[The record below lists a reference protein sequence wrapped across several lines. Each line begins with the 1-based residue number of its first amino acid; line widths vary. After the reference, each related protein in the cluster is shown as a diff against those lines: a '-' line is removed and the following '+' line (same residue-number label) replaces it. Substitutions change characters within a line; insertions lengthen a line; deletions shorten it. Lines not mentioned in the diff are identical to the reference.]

1 MKLAFKKMKRYD
13 YVGSKSTYKLV
24 KPLGEGGQGTVFKC
38 KDLENNFF
46 AIKIFSRYYIG
57 QNNQISGFTEENENR
72 FINEC
77 EALHRYNHKNIIKAT
92 DYGDFLF
99 HGKKIKF
106 FIMELAKEECNLDK
120 YVRINTFQNN
130 RAEIWRIIKEILDG
144 LIYVYDE
151 EGTFHRDL
159 KPDNIL
165 VKKDGIVAITDFGLA
180 HFPEEL
186 RTKAVDSS
194 KNVKMHN
201 YRYYA
206 PEQKRIAQ
214 GEKEIIVDHRCD
226 IFALG
231 QIIHELI
238 TGDIIHSSG
247 YIDVYTI
254 NKKFGGKLNW
264 ILRKMTNDSVDG
276 RYSSYK
282 DVKRDLEQYFVI
294 SGEDSLKVD
303 RLTKD
308 ISKNLELLD
317 KEKGL
322 SLKLTI
328 NEYYNYIYDLK
339 LKDVARKLHEI
350 ISWYLSLESGWF
362 ENLDIIPEPSQ
373 EVIKPILQEVNDCKD
388 YFKQISTENLSIRL
402 GKFDEKIQNF
412 LEAFYQL
419 TTPNSDDLEALD
431 SLISKDVI
439 DEEDIDILTTLLISP
454 INSHYFFTNL
464 TSELWFNQLK
474 NKNFLKRPIVF
485 KVEGYIEIHFW
496 PQINYLRNI
505 SPNLSEDVLEL
516 ISSYGGS
523 QNHNLNRG
531 YLDCILWMPT
541 NIIINS
547 IDFVKEIFNFYY
559 SIWELDNLIEII
571 RKFINEKEKEY
582 AYQLFKIIFP
592 LKKPLLDL
600 ELKTNWDPV
609 CDGYYYLFS
618 RKREFFDDF
627 IEFENTSP
635 DRKYLHYLI
644 NTLSH
649 FLNEKY
655 SIEGDVDQD
664 YAYTI
669 RTSLL
674 EQAYIYDYDVPNL
687 LINEIIY
694 YLDSITSD
702 LRIQDYSTLM
712 DHKWTIFIRIALTL
726 LIKYPSDFQS
736 EIKNVLT
743 IDKYFLNESLKNE
756 IHILLHNN
764 YSNLNDANKQLVN
777 NLILNGPSQQ
787 FYYYKKEDFST
798 EIKYIAWKEELKRDW
813 ILNKI
818 KAIERQFIHPDLEGY
833 FLKNQHLEKITK
845 SVRTANR
852 EISYQ
857 NNLIIRLTTEE
868 LIEYLSKE
876 TIFNQK
882 LASDLKKRVKLD
894 PINDKNLFFKINNI
908 PRFYFK
914 PIFSGL
920 EEHLIYHEI
929 TNFLEF
935 FPLINPVFLILPN
948 EKILL
953 NEEDLWFSI
962 NKILRKIL
970 ESESETL
977 SEEELDDF
985 YRNIK
990 ILLDDLTSETAIVEY
1005 KEDYKQALS
1014 FAWSSLLGQTA
1025 WTYFEIIIKKL
1036 NLASENEGKKQIIM
1050 ENIQFY
1056 FDKFS
1061 NSMVFNSIIASYF
1074 EVIYKINISWVKE
1087 ISTEI
1092 FSDSN
1097 LIKYRAAWECFFLNS
1112 YLRSHQLYL
1121 IMKDHYELLISNVKD
1136 LDIHYEVIN
1145 NFSMLILLEHIIYE
1159 DQLVFKFI
1167 ELKSS
1172 ELISN
1177 IMRLSLHIYKTRH
1190 QNADEINRL
1199 IDFWEYI
1206 LSNEKIEMLP
1216 YEKKNKIYSWYPSL
1230 FEDLEINER
1239 FLQNLNKMLDQT
1251 KGRIRS
1257 AHSIFKKLFDYIG
1270 INDSITIEIISKIL
1284 GSSSKND
1291 IYSHSFKAIKDL
1303 ILRLTIEDFSELDRI
1318 IEYSIKRGDY
1328 TIRDEFESRSKD
1340 EQE

>member
-1 MKLAFKKMKRYD
+1 MRLAFKIMRQYD
-13 YVGSKSTYKLV
+13 YIGAKSTYKLV
-24 KPLGEGGQGTVFKC
+24 KPLGKGGQGTVFKC

-46 AIKIFSRYYIG
+46 AIKIFSRYDIG
-57 QNNQISGFTEENENR
+57 QNNQITGFTEENENR

-77 EALHRYNHKNIIKAT
+77 EALYRYNHKNIIKT
-92 DYGDFLF
+92 IDYGDFPF
-99 HGKKIKF
+99 HGKRIKF
-106 FIMELAKEECNLDK
+106 FIMELAKEDCNLDK
-120 YVRINTFQNN
+120 YVRIKNFQNN

-194 KNVKMHN
+194 KNVKMYN

-206 PEQKRIAQ
+206 PEQKKIAQ
-214 GEKEIIVDHRCD
+214 GEKDIIVDHRCD

-247 YIDVYTI
+247 YIDVYKI
-254 NKKFGGKLNW
+254 NKKFGGKLNQ
-264 ILRKMTNDSVDG
+264 ILRKMTNYDVAF

-282 DVKRDLEQYFVI
+282 DVKRDLEQHFVM

-328 NEYYNYIYDLK
+328 NEYYNYIYDLQ
-339 LKDVARKLHEI
+339 LKDVARKLYEI

-362 ENLDIIPEPSQ
+362 ENLGIIPKPSQ
-373 EVIKPILQEVNDCKD
+373 EVIESILQEVNDCKD
-388 YFKQISTENLSIRL
+388 YFNQISTENLGIRFD
-402 GKFDEKIQNF
+402 KFDEKIQNF
-412 LEAFYQL
+412 LEAFSLL

-439 DEEDIDILTTLLISP
+439 DEEDLDILATLLIKP
-454 INSHYFFTNL
+454 FNSHFFFTNL

-474 NKNFLKRPIVF
+474 SKNFLKRPTVF
-485 KVEGYIEIHFW
+485 KVEGNIEIHFW

-505 SPNLSEDVLEL
+505 SSNLSEDVLVL
-516 ISSYGGS
+516 ITSYGGS
-523 QNHNLNRG
+523 ENYILNRG
-531 YLDCILWMPT
+531 YLDCILRMPT
-541 NIIINS
+541 NITKNS
-547 IDFVKEIFNFYY
+547 IDFVKEIFNYNY
-559 SIWELDNLIEII
+559 SIWELDNLIELIMKSI
-571 RKFINEKEKEY
+571 NENEKEY
-582 AYQLFKIIFP
+582 SYQLFEIIFP
-592 LKKPLLDL
+592 LKKPLVDSGLI
-600 ELKTNWDPV
+600 TNWDPV

-618 RKREFFDDF
+618 RKMDFFNDF
-627 IEFENTSP
+627 IEFDNTSA

-644 NTLSH
+644 NTLSR

-655 SIEGDVDQD
+655 SIEGDLDED

-674 EQAYIYDYDVPNL
+674 EQEYIYDYDVPNL

-702 LRIQDYSTLM
+702 LRIQDYIKLM
-712 DHKWTIFIRIALTL
+712 DQKWTRFIRIALTL
-726 LIKYPSDFQS
+726 LIKYPSEFQS
-736 EIKNVLT
+736 EIKKVLT
-743 IDKYFLNESLKNE
+743 NDMYFLNESLKNE
-756 IHILLHNN
+756 VHILLHNN
-764 YSNLNDANKQLVN
+764 YSNLNDANKQLIN
-777 NLILNGPSQQ
+777 NLILNGPSQH
-787 FYYYKKEDFST
+787 FYYYKREDFST
-798 EIKYIAWKEELKRDW
+798 EPKYIAWKEELKRSW

-818 KAIERQFIHPDLEGY
+818 KAIDRQFIHPELEEF

-845 SVRTANR
+845 SVRTANQ

-857 NNLIIRLTTEE
+857 NNLIMKLTTEE

-882 LASDLKKRVKLD
+882 LASDLKKRIKLN
-894 PINDKNLFFKINNI
+894 PINDKILFSKINDI
-908 PRFYFK
+908 SRFYFK

-929 TNFLEF
+929 TDFLEF
-935 FPLINPVFLILPN
+935 FPLINPIFLILPN

-977 SEEELDDF
+977 SEEELADF

-990 ILLDDLTSETAIVEY
+990 ILLDDLTSKTAIVEY
-1005 KEDYKQALS
+1005 KEDYRQALS
-1014 FAWSSLLGQTA
+1014 FAWSSLLGQTT

-1036 NLASENEGKKQIIM
+1036 ILASENEGKKQVIM
-1050 ENIQFY
+1050 KDIQFY

-1074 EVIYKINISWVKE
+1074 EVIYKINISWAKE
-1087 ISTEI
+1087 ISTQI

-1112 YLRSHQLYL
+1112 YLKSHKLYL
-1121 IMKDHYELLISNVKD
+1121 IMKDHYELLISNVKN
-1136 LDIHYEVIN
+1136 LDIHFDVLN
-1145 NFSMLILLEHIIYE
+1145 NFSMLILRKFIIYE

-1167 ELKSS
+1167 ELDNS

-1177 IMRLSLHIYKTRH
+1177 IMRLSLQILKDRH
-1190 QNADEINRL
+1190 QNANEINRL
-1199 IDFWEYI
+1199 LDLWEYI
-1206 LSNEKIEMLP
+1206 LSYENIEMLP
-1216 YEKKNKIYSWYPSL
+1216 YEKKYKIYKWYSFL
-1230 FEDLEINER
+1230 FEELEIDER
-1239 FLQNLNKMLDQT
+1239 HLQNLNKMLDQT
-1251 KGRIRS
+1251 KGRIRNS
-1257 AHSIFKKLFDYIG
+1257 HSTFKKLFNYIG
-1270 INDSITIEIISKIL
+1270 INDTIIIEIISKIL
-1284 GSSSKND
+1284 GSSSKNE
-1291 IYSHSFKAIKDL
+1291 IHSYSFKMIKDL
-1303 ILRLTIEDFSELDRI
+1303 IRGLTIEDPSKLKSI
-1318 IEYSIKRGDY
+1318 IEHSIRRGDS
-1328 TIRDEFESRSKD
+1328 TIKDEFESRSKD
-1340 EQE
+1340 E